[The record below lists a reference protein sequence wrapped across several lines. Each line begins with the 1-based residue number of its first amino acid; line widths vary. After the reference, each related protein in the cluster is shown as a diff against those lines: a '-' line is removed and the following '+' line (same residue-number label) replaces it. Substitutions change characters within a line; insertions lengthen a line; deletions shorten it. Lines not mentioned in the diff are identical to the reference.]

1 MGKHAQ
7 KGEMQN
13 SRKKETK
20 EARQQQQQNQA
31 KPSRAARERAKERA
45 WKNQILA
52 RGKDRTL
59 SALDPK
65 VLRND

>member
-1 MGKHAQ
+1 MHRKERCKIA
-7 KGEMQN
+7 GE
-13 SRKKETK
+13 KETK
-20 EARQQQQQNQA
+20 QARQQQNQA
-31 KPSRAARERAKERA
+31 KPSRAASERAKERA